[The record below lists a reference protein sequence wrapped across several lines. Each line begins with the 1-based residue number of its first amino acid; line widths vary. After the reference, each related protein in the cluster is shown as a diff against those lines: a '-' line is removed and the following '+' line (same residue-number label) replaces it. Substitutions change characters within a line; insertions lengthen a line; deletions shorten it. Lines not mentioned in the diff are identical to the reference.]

1 MGLIEDA
8 LEGQPVADIIQL
20 AVEGSIPEKT
30 IPETIRALNATLRQH
45 GISYSKFV
53 GHPYIKTIFE
63 GSSRRSKI
71 ESLSY
76 LAHFAPKVLSSLIQE
91 VKARV

>member
-8 LEGQPVADIIQL
+8 LEGQPIANIIQY
-20 AVEGSIPEKT
+20 AVDGGIPERT
-30 IPETIRALNATLRQH
+30 IPEAIRALNATVRQH
-45 GISYSKFV
+45 GLSYSRFV
-53 GHPYIKTIFE
+53 GHPYIKAIFE
-63 GSSRRSKI
+63 GSSRREKI

-91 VKARV
+91 VKVRV